1 MNQILINI
9 LRSMTKQAE
18 ADTILLLERQM
29 KQTSILNDLHHTATL
44 KDQVGEEREYLS
56 KLLWMVP
63 IARNPAFVGR
73 NAMMSALESRLLP
86 MPDTVSTA
94 VLCGLGG
101 VG

>member
-1 MNQILINI
+1 
-9 LRSMTKQAE
+9 MTKQTE
-18 ADTILLLERQM
+18 ANTISMLERQM
-29 KQTSILNDLHHTATL
+29 EQTSILNDLQHTAAL
-44 KDQVGEEREYLS
+44 QSQVSKEMEHVS

-63 IARNPAFVGR
+63 IGRNPTFVGR
-73 NAMMSALESRLLP
+73 DGMISALESKLSP